1 MEGLR
6 GGLSPGRLS
15 ADLLGGSLSGSLS
28 LAPNF
33 VPWAAIGATL
43 LLIAGGVAW
52 LVLHDPMLR
61 VLRRLWLA
69 DLVAAWLLYAAGYHL
84 VFLERLRP
92 VLGRPLALWL
102 LCAGLGAYV
111 LLRRLPTPLRR
122 PEVALWVAV
131 LLWAALIAAGQRY
144 VQETEADAALLAE
157 RPQAVLSAD
166 APDLRPLWRALLL
179 TRLEAPQRDAT
190 LRVLAALQ
198 GAVQPEAR
206 QPEAQPPHPALL
218 GAYRI
223 AHVPRVLEHY
233 RYDLAKLRTYLWLQ
247 AGLLLVVLLVWG
259 FGHLPEWESL

>member
-1 MEGLR
+1 
-6 GGLSPGRLS
+6 
-15 ADLLGGSLSGSLS
+15 
-28 LAPNF
+28 
-33 VPWAAIGATL
+33 
-43 LLIAGGVAW
+43 
-52 LVLHDPMLR
+52 
-61 VLRRLWLA
+61 
-69 DLVAAWLLYAAGYHL
+69 
-84 VFLERLRP
+84 
-92 VLGRPLALWL
+92 
-102 LCAGLGAYV
+102 
-111 LLRRLPTPLRR
+111 
-122 PEVALWVAV
+122 VAV